1 MNDITS
7 TEKLLDI
14 IRGKKKASQPAAL
27 ADKTPLPSPPK
38 KIKLA
43 FAGKV
48 SLQKSILVG
57 IDIGHDFLR
66 LVKTTRSSDKNWQL
80 LDYQSIPLNRLARK
94 GTPEFLNFLKNE
106 ITRFCGFYQKVN
118 IWAIMSAAN
127 VNVRHIRIPKVAKNE
142 IENFVFWS
150 IKKEAPFNENETL
163 LDIKIL
169 EEITDQGV
177 PKWFVMAYTAPNR
190 EIEEIKNIFSK
201 IGLPLTG
208 ISIVPFAVQNIF
220 RTGWM
225 PALDGTV
232 ASLFIGNDFSRI
244 DIYAKGTL
252 VMTRGIKAG
261 INSMVE
267 SLSEFLLEQNQG
279 TTDAAKEKTP
289 VIGMEQ
295 ARKVLFSLSPDSKAL
310 KEQDAGYPLTE
321 KEKFQIILPALER
334 LARQI
339 DRTFEYYNQAPVS
352 KIFVTTAMNI
362 YQPLIAYVGEQLGIE
377 SEVLNPFDHN
387 LSGIDGSVRT
397 ESLSERVA
405 LTPALGMALS
415 SETHTPNLLFTYK
428 DKQLQTKS
436 TLIKVGAFALLAAV
450 AILSVGVFLYELS
463 VSSIKKSDMS
473 RLQKQLTQFQPNVN
487 KSDILQ
493 LAVKAKQQKYTS
505 RAYSERYR
513 SMAVLGE
520 LSALTP
526 THIRLINLKADFGT
540 ILPDKA
546 TDKAKETPKEAGKE
560 SASGEKKEPAKETQK
575 EPAGGKMGNLVVDG
589 VIFGDRRTLES
600 SLAGYITNLQASP
613 LFRQISIQKNS
624 VERIKKRDV
633 LRFTMNMKIL

>member
-14 IRGKKKASQPAAL
+14 IRGKKKASQPEAV
-27 ADKTPLPSPPK
+27 ADKAPLPSPPK

-48 SLQKSILVG
+48 FIQKSISVG
-57 IDIGHDFLR
+57 VDIGHDFLR
-66 LVKTTRSSDKNWQL
+66 LAKTTRSSDKNWQL

-106 ITRFCGFYQKVN
+106 ITRFCGIYQKVN

-150 IKKEAPFNENETL
+150 IKKETPFNENETL

-201 IGLPLTG
+201 IGLPLAG

-244 DIYAKGTL
+244 DIYSKGTL

-267 SLSEFLLEQNQG
+267 SLLEVLLEQTQG
-279 TTDAAKEKTP
+279 ATDAAKEKTP
-289 VIGMEQ
+289 VISMEQ
-295 ARKVLFSLSPDSKAL
+295 ARKV
-310 KEQDAGYPLTE
+310 
-321 KEKFQIILPALER
+321 
-334 LARQI
+334 
-339 DRTFEYYNQAPVS
+339 
-352 KIFVTTAMNI
+352 
-362 YQPLIAYVGEQLGIE
+362 
-377 SEVLNPFDHN
+377 
-387 LSGIDGSVRT
+387 
-397 ESLSERVA
+397 
-405 LTPALGMALS
+405 
-415 SETHTPNLLFTYK
+415 
-428 DKQLQTKS
+428 
-436 TLIKVGAFALLAAV
+436 
-450 AILSVGVFLYELS
+450 
-463 VSSIKKSDMS
+463 
-473 RLQKQLTQFQPNVN
+473 
-487 KSDILQ
+487 
-493 LAVKAKQQKYTS
+493 
-505 RAYSERYR
+505 
-513 SMAVLGE
+513 
-520 LSALTP
+520 SALT
-526 THIRLINLKADFGT
+526 LK
-540 ILPDKA
+540 L
-546 TDKAKETPKEAGKE
+546 
-560 SASGEKKEPAKETQK
+560 
-575 EPAGGKMGNLVVDG
+575 
-589 VIFGDRRTLES
+589 
-600 SLAGYITNLQASP
+600 
-613 LFRQISIQKNS
+613 
-624 VERIKKRDV
+624 
-633 LRFTMNMKIL
+633 

>member
-14 IRGKKKASQPAAL
+14 IRENKKESPPAAT
-27 ADKTPLPSPPK
+27 ADKTPLPLPPK

-43 FAGKV
+43 FPGKT
-48 SLQKSILVG
+48 SIQKNITVG
-57 IDIGHDFLR
+57 VDIGHDFLR
-66 LVKTTRSSDKNWQL
+66 LVKTTKSSDKNRWKL
-80 LDYQSIPLNRLARK
+80 LDYQTIPLNRLTRK
-94 GTPEFLNFLKNE
+94 GTPEFLDFLKSE
-106 ITRFCGFYQKVN
+106 ITRFCGSYQKIN

-150 IKKEAPFNENETL
+150 IKKEAPFNKKETL
-163 LDIKIL
+163 LDIEIL
-169 EEITDQGV
+169 EEITEQGA

-190 EIEEIKNIFSK
+190 EIEEIKNLFSK

-220 RTGWM
+220 RTGWLPM
-225 PALDGTV
+225 LDGTV

-244 DIYAKGTL
+244 DIYSKGTL

-267 SLSEFLLEQNQG
+267 SLLEVLLEQTQG
-279 TTDAAKEKTP
+279 ATDAAKEKTP
-289 VIGMEQ
+289 VISMEQ

-310 KEQDAGYPLTE
+310 TERDAGYHLTE
-321 KEKFQIILPALER
+321 EEKLQIVLPALGR
-334 LARQI
+334 LVRQI
-339 DRTFEYYNQAPVS
+339 DRTFEYYSQAQVS

-377 SEVLNPFDHN
+377 SDILNPFDRN
-387 LSGIDGSVRT
+387 LSGIDGNIQT
-397 ESLSERVA
+397 DNLSERVA

-415 SETHTPNLLFTYK
+415 EKTHTPNLLFTYK
-428 DKQLQTKS
+428 DKQRQTKM
-436 TLIKVGAFALLAAV
+436 TLINVGVFALLAVV
-450 AILSVGVFLYELS
+450 AIISVGVFLYGLGINN
-463 VSSIKKSDMS
+463 IKKSDVS

-505 RAYSERYR
+505 GAYSERYR
-513 SMAVLGE
+513 SMAVIGE

-540 ILPDKA
+540 LLPDK
-546 TDKAKETPKEAGKE
+546 T
-560 SASGEKKEPAKETQK
+560 KEPAKETQK
-575 EPAGGKMGNLVVDG
+575 QPAGGKMGNLVVDG
-589 VIFGDRRTLES
+589 VIFGNRQTLES
-600 SLAGYITNLQASP
+600 SLAGYIMNLQASP
-613 LFRQISIQKNS
+613 IFQQISIQKNS

-633 LRFTMNMKIL
+633 LRFTINMKIL

>member
-14 IRGKKKASQPAAL
+14 IRENKKESQPAAL

-43 FAGKV
+43 FPGKV
-48 SLQKSILVG
+48 STQKNITVG
-57 IDIGHDFLR
+57 VDIGHDFLR
-66 LVKTTRSSDKNWQL
+66 LVKTTKSSDKKWQL
-80 LDYQSIPLNRLARK
+80 LDYQTIPLNRLTRK

-106 ITRFCGFYQKVN
+106 ITRFCGSYQKIN

-142 IENFVFWS
+142 IENFVFWT
-150 IKKEAPFNENETL
+150 IKKEAPFNEKETL
-163 LDIKIL
+163 LDIEIL

-177 PKWFVMAYTAPNR
+177 PKWFVMAYTAPIQ
-190 EIEEIKNIFSK
+190 EIEEIKNLFSK

-225 PALDGTV
+225 PTLEGTV

-244 DIYAKGTL
+244 DIYSKGTL

-267 SLSEFLLEQNQG
+267 SLLEVLLEQNQG
-279 TTDAAKEKTP
+279 TTDATKEKTP
-289 VIGMEQ
+289 VMGMEQ

-310 KEQDAGYPLTE
+310 TERDAGHHLTE
-321 KEKFQIILPALER
+321 KEKLQIILPALER
-334 LARQI
+334 LVRQI
-339 DRTFEYYNQAPVS
+339 DRTFEYYNQAQVS

-377 SEVLNPFDHN
+377 SDILNPLDRN
-387 LSGIDGSVRT
+387 LSGIDGDVRT

-415 SETHTPNLLFTYK
+415 DKTHTPNLLFTYK
-428 DKQLQTKS
+428 DKQRQTKMN
-436 TLIKVGAFALLAAV
+436 LIHVGAFALLAAV
-450 AILSVGVFLYELS
+450 ATISVGVFLYELGIIN
-463 VSSIKKSDMS
+463 IKKSDMS

-513 SMAVLGE
+513 SMAVIGE

-546 TDKAKETPKEAGKE
+546 PDKAKEPPKEAGKE

-589 VIFGDRRTLES
+589 VIFGNRRTLES
-600 SLAGYITNLQASP
+600 SLAGYIMKLQASP
-613 LFRQISIQKNS
+613 IFRQISIQKNS
-624 VERIKKRDV
+624 VNQSITE
-633 LRFTMNMKIL
+633 LSSST

>member
-1 MNDITS
+1 MI
-7 TEKLLDI
+7 LL
-14 IRGKKKASQPAAL
+14 RENKKKSQPAVL

-38 KIKLA
+38 KIKPA
-43 FAGKV
+43 FSGKV
-48 SLQKSILVG
+48 SIQKNIIVG
-57 IDIGHDFLR
+57 VDIGHDFLR
-66 LVKTTRSSDKNWQL
+66 LVKTTKSSDKKWQL
-80 LDYQSIPLNRLARK
+80 LDYQTIPLNRQTRK

-106 ITRFCGFYQKVN
+106 ITRFCGSYQKIN

-150 IKKEAPFNENETL
+150 IKKEAPFNEKETL
-163 LDIKIL
+163 LDIEIL
-169 EEITDQGV
+169 EEITDQDV

-190 EIEEIKNIFSK
+190 EIEEIKNLFSK
-201 IGLPLTG
+201 VGLPLTG

-225 PALDGTV
+225 PTLEGTV

-244 DIYAKGTL
+244 DIYSKGTL

-267 SLSEFLLEQNQG
+267 SLLEFLLEQNQG

-289 VIGMEQ
+289 VMGMEQ
-295 ARKVLFSLSPDSKAL
+295 ARKVLFSLSSDSKAL
-310 KEQDAGYPLTE
+310 TERDAGYHLTE

-334 LARQI
+334 LVRQI
-339 DRTFEYYNQAPVS
+339 DRTFEYYNQAQVS

-362 YQPLIAYVGEQLGIE
+362 YQPLTAYVGEQLGIE
-377 SEVLNPFDHN
+377 SDILNPLDRN
-387 LSGIDGSVRT
+387 LSGIDGNVRT

-415 SETHTPNLLFTYK
+415 DKTHTPNLLFTYK
-428 DKQLQTKS
+428 DKQRQTKMN
-436 TLIKVGAFALLAAV
+436 LINIGAFALLAAV
-450 AILSVGVFLYELS
+450 AIISVGVFLYELGINN
-463 VSSIKKSDMS
+463 IKKSDVS

-513 SMAVLGE
+513 SMAVIGE

-546 TDKAKETPKEAGKE
+546 KEPPKEAGKE

-575 EPAGGKMGNLVVDG
+575 QPAGGKMGNLVVDG
-589 VIFGDRRTLES
+589 IIFGNRQTLES
-600 SLAGYITNLQASP
+600 SLAGYIMNLQASP
-613 LFRQISIQKNS
+613 IFQQISIQKNS

-633 LRFTMNMKIL
+633 LRFTMTMKIL